1 MSQTST
7 FQSLVGFFGNQIK
20 TAELLKVDQATV
32 SGWVRGKHGMSPAV
46 ALRAEKLTEGEGAPP
61 PCGDGGGGVEGLVV
75 NWCSLYP
82 LCCGGVGSQVVLPLP
97 SVLWRA

>member
-46 ALRAEKLTEGEGAPP
+46 ALRAEKLTNGKFTAAQ
-61 PCGDGGGGVEGLVV
+61 
-75 NWCSLYP
+75 
-82 LCCGGVGSQVVLPLP
+82 LCP
-97 SVLWRA
+97 SVFVQQPAGEAASQ

>member
-7 FQSLVGFFGNQIK
+7 FQNLVGFFGTQIK

-46 ALRAEKLTEGEGAPP
+46 ALRAEKLTNGRFTAAQ
-61 PCGDGGGGVEGLVV
+61 
-75 NWCSLYP
+75 
-82 LCCGGVGSQVVLPLP
+82 LCP
-97 SVLWRA
+97 SVFSEPPINEAASQ

>member
-46 ALRAEKLTEGEGAPP
+46 ALRAEKLTEGKFTAAQ
-61 PCGDGGGGVEGLVV
+61 
-75 NWCSLYP
+75 
-82 LCCGGVGSQVVLPLP
+82 LCP
-97 SVLWRA
+97 SVFVQQPADEAASQ

>member
-7 FQSLVGFFGNQIK
+7 FQSLVGFFGTQIK

-46 ALRAEKLTEGEGAPP
+46 ALRAEKLTKGKFTAAQ
-61 PCGDGGGGVEGLVV
+61 
-75 NWCSLYP
+75 
-82 LCCGGVGSQVVLPLP
+82 LCPAVFVQLPAEKAASQ
-97 SVLWRA
+97 

>member
-7 FQSLVGFFGNQIK
+7 FQSLVGHFGTQIK

-46 ALRAEKLTEGEGAPP
+46 ALRAEKLT
-61 PCGDGGGGVEGLVV
+61 GGKFTAAQ
-75 NWCSLYP
+75 
-82 LCCGGVGSQVVLPLP
+82 LCP
-97 SVLWRA
+97 SVFSEPSLDEAASQ

>member
-1 MSQTST
+1 MPIMERTKMSQTST

-46 ALRAEKLTEGEGAPP
+46 ALRAEKLTNGKFTAAQ
-61 PCGDGGGGVEGLVV
+61 
-75 NWCSLYP
+75 
-82 LCCGGVGSQVVLPLP
+82 LCP
-97 SVLWRA
+97 SVFVQQPAGEAASQ

>member
-7 FQSLVGFFGNQIK
+7 FQSLVGFFGTQIK

-46 ALRAEKLTEGEGAPP
+46 ALRAEKLTNGRFTAAQ
-61 PCGDGGGGVEGLVV
+61 
-75 NWCSLYP
+75 
-82 LCCGGVGSQVVLPLP
+82 LCP
-97 SVLWRA
+97 SVFSEPPLNGAASQ

>member
-32 SGWVRGKHGMSPAV
+32 SGWVRGKHGVSPAV
-46 ALRAEKLTEGEGAPP
+46 ALRAEKLTKGKFTAAQ
-61 PCGDGGGGVEGLVV
+61 
-75 NWCSLYP
+75 
-82 LCCGGVGSQVVLPLP
+82 LCP
-97 SVLWRA
+97 SVFVQPPADEVASQ

>member
-7 FQSLVGFFGNQIK
+7 FQSLVGYFGTQIK

-46 ALRAEKLTEGEGAPP
+46 ALRAEKLTDSAFTRRQ
-61 PCGDGGGGVEGLVV
+61 
-75 NWCSLYP
+75 
-82 LCCGGVGSQVVLPLP
+82 LCP
-97 SVLWRA
+97 SVFGEPPLEKAASQ

>member
-46 ALRAEKLTEGEGAPP
+46 ALRAEKLT
-61 PCGDGGGGVEGLVV
+61 DGKFTAAQ
-75 NWCSLYP
+75 
-82 LCCGGVGSQVVLPLP
+82 LCP
-97 SVLWRA
+97 SVFVQPHAGEAASQ

>member
-46 ALRAEKLTEGEGAPP
+46 ALRAEKLTEGKFTAAQ
-61 PCGDGGGGVEGLVV
+61 
-75 NWCSLYP
+75 
-82 LCCGGVGSQVVLPLP
+82 LCP
-97 SVLWRA
+97 SVFVQPAADEVASQ